1 MDVQNLKKTN
11 VASDDVDGD
20 KPGVGC
26 SCVLCPKI
34 TKKEVSEFP
43 QPPSRPTHHVTRQP
57 TARMSR
63 LSRRS
68 FTNIQ
73 ETRIR
78 HESEKIYESDEEQN
92 DQEDGSVE
100 DQPPE
105 DVFEQAVTTEINNGN
120 VKLYEP
126 LTIECDYG
134 GLTIEGM

>member
-1 MDVQNLKKTN
+1 M
-11 VASDDVDGD
+11 
-20 KPGVGC
+20 
-26 SCVLCPKI
+26 
-34 TKKEVSEFP
+34 SEFP

-78 HESEKIYESDEEQN
+78 HESDKIYESDEEQN
-92 DQEDGSVE
+92 DEADGPAEDLT
-100 DQPPE
+100 PE

-134 GLTIEGM
+134 GLTIEGKFRLFSCHEISSVGKIPNEMVSAGHYMN

>member
-1 MDVQNLKKTN
+1 M
-11 VASDDVDGD
+11 
-20 KPGVGC
+20 
-26 SCVLCPKI
+26 
-34 TKKEVSEFP
+34 
-43 QPPSRPTHHVTRQP
+43 TRQP

-78 HESEKIYESDEEQN
+78 HESEKIYESDEDQN
-92 DQEDGSVE
+92 DDADGPAE
-100 DQPPE
+100 DQTPE

-134 GLTIEGM
+134 GLTIEG